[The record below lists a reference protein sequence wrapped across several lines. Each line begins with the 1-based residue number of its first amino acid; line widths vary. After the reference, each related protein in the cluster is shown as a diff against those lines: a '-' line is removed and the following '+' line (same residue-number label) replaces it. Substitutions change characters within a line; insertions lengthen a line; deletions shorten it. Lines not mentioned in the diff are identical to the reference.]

1 MARDTARSSK
11 KGPGRRLGYGHGLA
25 MAASLVA
32 WGAARA
38 DGFRFEGDLP
48 GAPHVLVDLSE
59 AQRGEIRRA
68 AGGGRSWPFPEV
80 RLTEAQRAAIR
91 AAGGADARWVF
102 AARREALEWDC
113 TCGIYNLGVVAGTK
127 LAVLLQGL
135 GDHLAPS
142 DLASLE
148 AALVD
153 RGLAAEAP
161 DPEPSVVHADADAG
175 GASEHLRA
183 LAARFPG
190 NAFERRLVLREGW
203 SAQRL
208 RLAAVPRVGFDG
220 HIEEAALLSLSAV
233 RSRPAPGNTIAWPEL
248 GARLEADGRVYLI
261 VPGYVAAELGPPD
274 RAWFLLEY
282 REGKLAAAVVP
293 GLARWTGMV
302 VEWEASG
309 DR

>member
-11 KGPGRRLGYGHGLA
+11 EGPGRRLGYGRGLA
-25 MAASLVA
+25 MAAALVA

-59 AQRGEIRRA
+59 AQRREIRRA
-68 AGGGRSWPFPEV
+68 AGGGRSRPFPEV

-102 AARREALEWDC
+102 AARREALEGDC

-142 DLASLE
+142 DLAGLE
-148 AALVD
+148 KALAD
-153 RGLAAEAP
+153 PALAAEAP
-161 DPEPSVVHADADAG
+161 DRQPSFFGADGG
-175 GASEHLRA
+175 GASERLRA

-190 NAFERRLVLREGW
+190 DGDERRLTLRGGW
-203 SAQRL
+203 RAQQL
-208 RLAAVPRVGFDG
+208 RLAAVPHVGVDGRV
-220 HIEEAALLSLSAV
+220 EAAPLLKLSAV
-233 RSRPAPGNTIAWPEL
+233 SSRPAPEAAIAWPAL
-248 GARLEADGRVYLI
+248 GARLEAEGRVYLV
-261 VPGYVAAELGPPD
+261 VPGYVAAELGPPG

-282 REGKLAAAVVP
+282 RDGKLAAAVVP
-293 GLARWTGMV
+293 GLPPWTGAI
-302 VEWEASG
+302 VEWDAADE
-309 DR
+309 R

>member
-1 MARDTARSSK
+1 MAWNGAESPSEGPSGCF
-11 KGPGRRLGYGHGLA
+11 GPGRRLA
-25 MAASLVA
+25 MAAALLVT
-32 WGAARA
+32 GARA

-48 GAPHVLVDLSE
+48 AAPHVVIDLTE
-59 AQRGEIRRA
+59 AQQREIEGT
-68 AGGGRSWPFPEV
+68 AGGGRSWPYPEV
-80 RLTEAQRAAIR
+80 RLTEAQRAAIQ
-91 AAGGADARWVF
+91 AGGGADARWVF
-102 AARREALEWDC
+102 AAHRETLEGSC
-113 TCGIYNLGVVAGTK
+113 TCGTYNLGMIAGK
-127 LAVLLQGL
+127 RLAVLLEGL
-135 GDHLAPS
+135 GDDLAPS

-153 RGLAAEAP
+153 PGLVAEAP

-190 NAFERRLVLREGW
+190 NAFERRLALREGW

-233 RSRPAPGNTIAWPEL
+233 WSRPAPGNTIAWPEL

-302 VEWEASG
+302 VEWDATD